1 MEKRREYA
9 KTLRGQQTRE
19 ELRLWYLLRGRRFHG
34 FKFRRQMPI
43 GNYIVDFACYKAA
56 LIIELDGGQ
65 HAERVRYDETRTG
78 FLERQ
83 GWLVLRFWN
92 NDFRNN
98 EEGVLLTILRH
109 LQTRA
114 PHPGPLPQGEGE
126 GRS

>member
-1 MEKRREYA
+1 
-9 KTLRGQQTRE
+9 
-19 ELRLWYLLRGRRFHG
+19 
-34 FKFRRQMPI
+34 MPI

-65 HAERVRYDETRTG
+65 HTECVEYDEMRTG

-109 LQTRA
+109 LQTLTPALSRREREREREKEKVGDNTTYL
-114 PHPGPLPQGEGE
+114 HYRSPLPVGEG
-126 GRS
+126 